1 MHRRLCVCAC
11 MCLYFPMQ
19 KRGERENELYV
30 LYLKSTFPFHHL
42 CANIRACCSQCMIQ
56 KYIFVYFVLCCKK
69 QSIVYSNFTL
79 TWYYHLA
86 WFQNWISPH
95 FTKESDIGF
104 GHHHAWVFK
113 LRWDHRM
120 DTYIKYDLPDY
131 CLKYKISVTL
141 RVSSPVSLRSQLNA
155 HSVSLLFHFTLNSR
169 LFVSNSLLEI
179 KSTSNYYCRGIHTLY
194 SKNN

>member
-1 MHRRLCVCAC
+1 MWSVFVCVRVMVFVCVF
-11 MCLYFPMQ
+11 MCLYFSMQ
-19 KRGERENELYV
+19 REEREKMNFTSNTSRVHSHLIINVPTFVPVVHYV
-30 LYLKSTFPFHHL
+30 WFR
-42 CANIRACCSQCMIQ
+42 I
-56 KYIFVYFVLCCKK
+56 IFLCC
-69 QSIVYSNFTL
+69 NFTL